1 MEKNAVVKGFKVWKK
16 VRRASDM
23 LAAAGYREKD
33 ILNNAISADYL
44 PGYGKGHHVYQ
55 IRTAEGRS
63 CLWDASTRRF
73 VG

>member
-1 MEKNAVVKGFKVWKK
+1 MENKIVKGFKVWKK

-33 ILNNAISADYL
+33 ILNNAISADRS
-44 PGYGKGHHVYQ
+44 PWYGDHDVYK
-55 IRTAEGRS
+55 IRTAEGNF

-73 VG
+73 IG